1 MTRHEQENFPAV
13 TSSPLL
19 LRAAPLALCAAMIAG
34 YPTMSLAAE
43 TTATPVEAAA
53 GAIFAQP
60 SALPFQAP
68 DFAHIADADYE
79 PAILQ
84 GMAAQRAEI
93 AVIADNSEPPTIE
106 NTLVAMER
114 SGQFLTRAYGA
125 FSAMVGANTNDRLDA
140 VEAELSPKLAAHGDA
155 IYLDSKL
162 FARVKA
168 LYDKRAELPS
178 GGEEARLLEVTYQ
191 RFVNEGAQLSD
202 KDKLALSAINEQLS
216 SLGTAFSQKLTEAS
230 KQAALVVA
238 SRAELA
244 GLSDAEIEAA
254 AAEAKTR
261 GAEGQF
267 VLTLVNTTQQP
278 QLARLT
284 NRETRRRLYEASV
297 TRTTRGDANDTTATI
312 ARLAE
317 LRAEKARLLG
327 YPDYASYA
335 MYDRMVKEPVKALEF
350 MEQMVPAVARKQAA
364 EAEELNAA
372 IRAEG
377 GKFSVQ
383 PWDWDFYSEK
393 VRSAKYDLDDAQ
405 VRPYFEISRVL
416 EDGVFYAANLVYGLT
431 FQKRSDIPV
440 YHPDVSVYTVLD
452 ADGSE
457 LGLFYFDPY
466 ARPNKQGGAWMGNF
480 VEQSRLIGTKPVIYN
495 VLNIPKPA
503 EGQPALVSFDDM
515 ITMFHEFGH
524 GLHGLFASQTYPS
537 ISGTNTARDFVE
549 FPSQFNE
556 NFATQPQILGHFAR
570 HWQTGEP
577 IPAELMAKIDRA
589 RKFNQG
595 YALGEVLTAAL
606 LDMKWHA
613 LKPGRLKNAA
623 RFERQALDSL
633 GLRIDLVPP
642 RYHSSYFRHI
652 WDNGYAAGYYSYLWT
667 EMIAHDAFAFMLDG
681 GHGVTREGGDL
692 FRQKILSRGNTM
704 DYAAMYQAYAGRQP
718 RIDAMLDARGLVE
731 EGAK

>member
-1 MTRHEQENFPAV
+1 V
-13 TSSPLL
+13 TASRLFLSAAAIALL
-19 LRAAPLALCAAMIAG
+19 AG
-34 YPTMSLAAE
+34 YPAMSLA
-43 TTATPVEAAA
+43 TDSAASPLQLP
-53 GAIFAQP
+53 GPFAQP
-60 SALPFQAP
+60 STLPFLAP
-68 DFAHIADADYE
+68 DFARISDADYQ
-79 PAILQ
+79 PAIEQ
-84 GMAAQRAEI
+84 GMAIQLAEI
-93 AVIADNSEPPTIE
+93 AAIAANPQAPTID

-125 FSAMVGANTNDRLDA
+125 FAAMVGANTNDTLDA
-140 VEAELSPKLAAHGDA
+140 VEAALSPKLAAHGDA
-155 IYLDSKL
+155 IYLDTTL

-168 LYDKRAELPS
+168 LYDQRTGLPPGS
-178 GGEEARLLEVTYQ
+178 EEARLLEVTYQ
-191 RFVNEGAQLSD
+191 RFINEGAQLSD
-202 KDKLALSAINEQLS
+202 LDKVRLKAINEQLS
-216 SLGTAFSQKLTEAS
+216 SLGTTFSQKLTEAS

-238 SRAELA
+238 SKAELT

-261 GAEGQF
+261 GLDGKY

-284 NRETRRRLYEASV
+284 NRDTRRRLYEASV
-297 TRTTRGDANDTTATI
+297 TRTTRGDANDTSATI

-317 LRAEKARLLG
+317 LRAEKAKLLG

-335 MYDRMVKEPVKALEF
+335 MYDRMVKDPDKALEF
-350 MEQMVPAVARKQAA
+350 MVQMVPAVARKQTA

-377 GKFSVQ
+377 GDFTVQ

-393 VRSAKYDLDDAQ
+393 VRKAKYDFDDAQ
-405 VRPYFEISRVL
+405 VRPYFEVTRVL
-416 EDGVFYAANLVYGLT
+416 EDGVFHAANLVYGLA

-457 LGLFYFDPY
+457 LGLYYFDPF

-480 VEQSRLIGTKPVIYN
+480 VEQSRLMGTKPVIYN
-495 VLNIPKPA
+495 VLNIPRPG

-515 ITMFHEFGH
+515 ITMFHEMGH
-524 GLHGLFASQTYPS
+524 GLHGLFANQTYPS

-577 IPAELMAKIDRA
+577 IPADLMAKLDRA
-589 RKFNQG
+589 RKYNQG

-613 LKPGRLKNAA
+613 LKPGKLRNAD
-623 RFERQALDSL
+623 RFEQRALDSL
-633 GLRIDLVPP
+633 GLRTDLVPP

-692 FRQKILSRGNTM
+692 FRKAILSRGNTM
-704 DYAAMYQAYAGRQP
+704 DYAAMYQAYAGREP
-718 RIDAMLDARGLVE
+718 KIDAMLDARGLVE
-731 EGAK
+731 EGK